1 MNAADAHA
9 WPTEL
14 RLHKD
19 RRTLTITFADGEH
32 FDLPAEYLRVKS
44 PSAEVQGHSAEERK
58 TVPGKRDVGI
68 IEVLP
73 VGNYAVRLVFD
84 DLHSTGIFGWEY
96 LLDLGR
102 RHERYWRDYL
112 DELAAKNLSRDPPP
126 RRDANNH

>member
-1 MNAADAHA
+1 MSAADTQA

-19 RRTLTITFADGEH
+19 RKTLTVTFGGGEH
-32 FDLPAEYLRVKS
+32 FDLPAEYLRIKS

-58 TVPGKRDVGI
+58 TVPGKRNVAI

-84 DLHSTGIFGWEY
+84 DLHSTGIFGWDY

-102 RHERYWRDYL
+102 KRDAYWRDYL

-126 RRDANNH
+126 RR

>member
-1 MNAADAHA
+1 MSVAAQA

-19 RRTLTITFADGEH
+19 RKTLTVTFAGGEH

-58 TVPGKRDVGI
+58 TVPGWD
-68 IEVLP
+68 
-73 VGNYAVRLVFD
+73 
-84 DLHSTGIFGWEY
+84 Y

-102 RHERYWRDYL
+102 KYAAYWQEYL
-112 DELAAKNLSRDPPP
+112 DELAAKNLSRDPSPQ
-126 RRDANNH
+126 R